1 MIFAIFQ
8 TKKPDGKSEFIGQ
21 TSDPNLAAASDI
33 TKRATGEKPKSITF
47 ADGTLVATSTENH
60 NLDFVP
66 KILAEDLI
74 IYKG

>member
-1 MIFAIFQ
+1 MIFAIFKTQ
-8 TKKPDGKSEFIGQ
+8 KSDGETKFIGQ
-21 TSDPNLAAASDI
+21 TSDPNLSAASDI
-33 TKRATGEKPKSITF
+33 TKRSTGEKPKSITF

-66 KILAEDLI
+66 KVLAEDLI